1 MPRTPLIAVLAVMIA
16 FTGCK
21 KQENCAAGDSA
32 EVCNA
37 FQECLK
43 SNTSAEVCR
52 LGEQDASRSRKD
64 LAPAYNGVANALKG
78 SSSQKPAP
86 QQPPEH

>member
-1 MPRTPLIAVLAVMIA
+1 MPRAPLIAALAVMIV

-21 KQENCAAGDSA
+21 TPEKCAAGDTA

-64 LAPAYNGVANALKG
+64 LAPAYNGAADALKG
-78 SSSQKPAP
+78 NSSQKPAP